1 MLGSRSAPSQG
12 LHYTDLSRKSH
23 CSVPQPKHEFIKSP
37 WGEQVL
43 SALTSQLAVKQ
54 PYFIIS
60 SYPTI
65 AGSFVTPEACTG
77 IHFYSN

>member
-1 MLGSRSAPSQG
+1 MLTSPGSLTAVYASQG
-12 LHYTDLSRKSH
+12 
-23 CSVPQPKHEFIKSP
+23 HEFIKSP
-37 WGEQVL
+37 REERVL

-60 SYPTI
+60 SYPTT

-77 IHFYSN
+77 MHFYSN